1 MQSAGIPNKGVGQIV
16 KPQLLFEVRRFSR
29 ALTKFLFLVTVTK
42 TFINQKRF
50 GLQINGTPF

>member
-1 MQSAGIPNKGVGQIV
+1 MQSAGIKNKGVGQIV